1 MGGDITL
8 DADGGDILLK
18 DGGTQWGSIFT
29 GGGGT
34 HLYIESAISDKDI
47 IFRGNDDGTT
57 ITALTLDMSDNGAAE
72 FGNRVYVPEYIAHA
86 GDPDTLF
93 GFSGANTYICL
104 LYTSPSPRD

>member
-1 MGGDITL
+1 MPP
-8 DADGGDILLK
+8 AP
-18 DGGTQWGSIFT
+18 
-29 GGGGT
+29 
-34 HLYIESAISDKDI
+34 ANKDI

-93 GFSGANTYICL
+93 GFSGANTYIVNTAGTTAL
-104 LYTSPSPRD
+104 TIDSSQNATFAGNISFTGGLSMTNSI